1 MIMQLTHH
9 VVDCPICGRPVEFE
23 SESLGCE
30 LACGHCRGRFV
41 AYEPTGGRPIAATT
55 GEHSLLE
62 RADRILR
69 KPDPALSA
77 SLTVVLVEHRDEVFA
92 RLAADIERL
101 GVVVVRA
108 KSPAE
113 ALRLVSRCDSA
124 LVIANRDLPEQ
135 NGWVLADKLSQVAPH
150 VEAWLYMPQASMYAE
165 VLARFLKVTE
175 LLVHEGDLFSLSDA
189 VAGRLADRREPS
201 SAGKDVRALAAA

>member
-1 MIMQLTHH
+1 MIRQLSHH

-23 SESLGCE
+23 SDSLGRE

-41 AYEPTGGRPIAATT
+41 AYQPTGGQPIAATVR
-55 GEHSLLE
+55 EHSLLE
-62 RADRILR
+62 RADRLLP
-69 KPDPALSA
+69 KPDPAPGE

-92 RLAADIERL
+92 RLAADIEQL

-108 KSPAE
+108 KSAAE

-124 LVIANRDLPEQ
+124 LVLANRDLPEQ

-150 VEAWLYMPQASMYAE
+150 IEAWLYMPQVSMYAE
-165 VLARFLKVTE
+165 ILARFLKVTE
-175 LLVHEGDLFSLSDA
+175 LLVHDGDLYLLSDA
-189 VAGRLADRREPS
+189 VVERLADRREPS
-201 SAGKDVRALAAA
+201 SASKDARELAAA